1 MTARETGTVK
11 KPETKI
17 SALPELDAPQA
28 GTRYVLGAMTTIAP
42 GLKKYVER
50 EAPAGAPTPRF
61 GSKVHVHFT
70 ATVRSRDE
78 VVDSSR
84 GEFTTEVGGVTVRKC
99 NMPLALTL
107 PMGDAARDEPDADAR
122 APESSRAGPVES
134 RRGEGDGTRE
144 GVADESMTET
154 NNVFAKKASDEMKSD
169 ERTNVLGFVM
179 GIMYMRLGERAT
191 FCADAC
197 LAYGERG
204 KGAVGPNEAM
214 DFDIELVGVD
224 GDYFPARRKASS

>member
-1 MTARETGTVK
+1 
-11 KPETKI
+11 
-17 SALPELDAPQA
+17 
-28 GTRYVLGAMTTIAP
+28 MTTIAP

-50 EAPAGAPTPRF
+50 EAPAGAPTPRP

-107 PMGDAARDEPDADAR
+107 PGGDAARDELGADAR
-122 APESSRAGPVES
+122 TPESSRAGPSES
-134 RRGEGDGTRE
+134 RRGEGDGARE

-154 NNVFAKKASDEMKSD
+154 NVFATASEMKSD

-179 GIMYMRLGERAT
+179 GIMSMRLGERAT

-224 GDYFPARRKASS
+224 GDYFPARSKAS